1 MAAKVRIVP
10 VTDAPWADVERVFG
24 TRGDPAG
31 CWCQFFKL
39 PNAEWKT
46 ITPGECRNLLEE
58 QVQAARGGT
67 AHPPG
72 VIAYLAP
79 DAADGDSD
87 NASRN
92 ENDDGHDDGHG
103 NASAAEPVGWCAV
116 EPRTAYD
123 RLRTAEVVK
132 GSAEDEDDDSVWA
145 ITCFVVRVGHRRQ
158 GIGGELLQGAI
169 EQAARLGARVIEGY
183 PVDTA
188 ERKTSSAELYHGTLS
203 QFVAAGFEVTSRPS
217 PSRAVVTLR
226 IDAERDSRAL
236 T

>member
-1 MAAKVRIVP
+1 MAATVRIVP

-39 PNAEWKT
+39 PNAAWKT
-46 ITPGECRNLLEE
+46 VTAGECRSLLEK
-58 QVQAARGGT
+58 QVQAAGAGK

-72 VIAYLAP
+72 VIAYLEPKAR
-79 DAADGDSD
+79 ASGESDGET
-87 NASRN
+87 A
-92 ENDDGHDDGHG
+92 DGHG
-103 NASAAEPVGWCAV
+103 DASAAEPVGWCAV

-132 GSAEDEDDDSVWA
+132 GSAEDQDDDSVWA

-158 GIGGELLQGAI
+158 GIGRELLQGAI
-169 EQAARLGARVIEGY
+169 EQATRLGARVIEGY
-183 PVDTA
+183 PVDA
-188 ERKTSSAELYHGTLS
+188 AGGRKSSAELYHGTLS
-203 QFVAAGFEVTSRPS
+203 QFLAAGFEITSRPS

-226 IDAERDSRAL
+226 VAVPV
-236 T
+236 

>member
-1 MAAKVRIVP
+1 MAATVRIVP

-39 PNAEWKT
+39 PNAAWKT
-46 ITPGECRNLLEE
+46 VTPGECRTLLEK
-58 QVQAARGGT
+58 QVQEAAAGT

-72 VIAYLAP
+72 VIAYL
-79 DAADGDSD
+79 DSD
-87 NASRN
+87 ADEGANGEA
-92 ENDDGHDDGHG
+92 HDD
-103 NASAAEPVGWCAV
+103 ASAAEPVGWCAV

-132 GSAEDEDDDSVWA
+132 GSTEDQDDDSVWA

-158 GIGGELLQGAI
+158 GIGGELLRGAI
-169 EQAARLGARVIEGY
+169 EQATRLGARVIEGY
-183 PVDTA
+183 PVDA
-188 ERKTSSAELYHGTLS
+188 AGGKKSSAELYHGTLS
-203 QFVAAGFEVTSRPS
+203 QFLAAGFEVTSRPS

-226 IDAERDSRAL
+226 VGAQGDA
-236 T
+236 